1 MIFDF
6 FGVNVP
12 RKGCKTDEM
21 NTTIQFYLFELVQV
35 PSFGLNWHFLFF
47 GVNFPKKGIPGLS
60 NTEKKNEN
68 HRWILH
74 IRISLDTKFQLKLT
88 ILIFWT
94 KFTQKKLFLAQNRRS
109 KHHPWILH
117 TRIDLASKF
126 QLKNF
131 GTNLAQN
138 GFSGQKWKEWIS
150 PLDSTYSN

>member
-1 MIFDF
+1 
-6 FGVNVP
+6 
-12 RKGCKTDEM
+12 M
-21 NTTIQFYLFELVQV
+21 NTTIEFYIFELVQV

-60 NTEKKNEN
+60 KTEKKNEN
-68 HRWILH
+68 HQWVLH

-94 KFTQKKLFLAQNRRS
+94 KFTQKKLFLAQNRKS

-117 TRIDLASKF
+117 TRIDLATKF

-131 GTNLAQN
+131 GTKLAQN
-138 GFSGQKWKEWIS
+138 GFSGQKWKEWTS